1 MKASHIYLIRFSKFL
16 LLLVFVSMQQQTTG
30 QAKMKARPLINQN
43 SAVRLATD
51 TPFRKKNIDLQ
62 NNTTIS
68 VTDKNFA
75 VMGSEK
81 DGYAYLQTKQYCEF
95 EKAVDDNG
103 CVVIH
108 YVDGGSKKLCNDY
121 LVEVITP
128 DGIKHPIRNYT
139 MKQYVLKLDP
149 PNNPSQTDVTYKWI
163 SGFNAEAL
171 NDISKLLKT
180 DADLNKF
187 LKREYA
193 SCKDNVYKQME
204 YRSIFLQEY
213 YKAK

>member
-1 MKASHIYLIRFSKFL
+1 MKVSNDYFIRFSKFL
-16 LLLVFVSMQQQTTG
+16 LLLTLVSMHEQTTG
-30 QAKMKARPLINQN
+30 QAKMKARPLTNQN
-43 SAVRLATD
+43 NAVRLATD
-51 TPFRKKNIDLQ
+51 SSFRKRNVEMQDK
-62 NNTTIS
+62 TTIDAS
-68 VTDKNFA
+68 GKILIA
-75 VMGSEK
+75 MGNEK
-81 DGYAYLQTKQYCEF
+81 DGYTYLQTKQYCEF
-95 EKAVDDNG
+95 DKSVDDEG

-108 YVDGGSKKLCNDY
+108 YGDGGSKKLCKDM
-121 LVEVITP
+121 LVEVVTP
-128 DGIKHPIRNYT
+128 DGLRHPIRANSI
-139 MKQYVLKLDP
+139 KKYVMKLDP

-180 DADLNKF
+180 DADLNKY